1 MCAARYGQPLPEVHP
16 HDMRT
21 TDRIHRAFFRQW
33 RLHRHLTLEALAER
47 IGMTHASVSRI
58 ERGLQKWDQ
67 EFLERAA
74 DALSCEPAD
83 LLVRD
88 PSDPDGIWSLWD
100 QAEPGTRKQIVEI
113 TKTLLKKA
121 S

>member
-1 MCAARYGQPLPEVHP
+1 
-16 HDMRT
+16 
-21 TDRIHRAFFRQW
+21 
-33 RLHRHLTLEALAER
+33 
-47 IGMTHASVSRI
+47 MTHASVSRI

-83 LLVRD
+83 LLIRD

-100 QAEPGTRKQIVEI
+100 QAEPGTRQQIVEI

>member
-1 MCAARYGQPLPEVHP
+1 
-16 HDMRT
+16 MRH
-21 TDRIHRAFFRQW
+21 TDRIHKAFFREW
-33 RLHRHLTLEALAER
+33 RQHRHLTLEALAER

-74 DALSCEPAD
+74 EALACEPAD
-83 LLVRD
+83 LLIRD

-100 QAEPGTRKQIVEI
+100 KAKPGTRRQIVEI
-113 TKTLLKKA
+113 TKTLLKNA